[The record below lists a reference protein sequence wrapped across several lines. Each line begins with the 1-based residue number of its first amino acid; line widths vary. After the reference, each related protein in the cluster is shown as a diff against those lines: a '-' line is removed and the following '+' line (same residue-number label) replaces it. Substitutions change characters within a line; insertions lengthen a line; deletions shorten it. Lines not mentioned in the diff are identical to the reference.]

1 MRNDDS
7 DNRVIEN
14 QRFDEPLV
22 LKGQV
27 EHEPERYVAEKPYE
41 LTKYEFSVLRRRV
54 VSLFLAQIIA
64 SATAGILLAVTGKA
78 VHALL
83 SNKSP
88 TIEVWELWSL
98 AGGILVSACLFWC
111 RTDNDKERIGLE
123 TAIDR
128 HFAENRP
135 RRVHLTNGEEN
146 ET

>member
-1 MRNDDS
+1 MRNGE
-7 DNRVIEN
+7 NRKRVIEN

-54 VSLFLAQIIA
+54 VALFLAQITA
-64 SATAGILLAVTGKA
+64 SATAGILLAVIGKA

-83 SNKSP
+83 SNESP

-98 AGGILVSACLFWC
+98 AGGLVVSAFLFWF
-111 RTDNDKERIGLE
+111 RTDNDKERMGLE
-123 TAIDR
+123 SAIDR
-128 HFAENRP
+128 HFADNRP
-135 RRVHLTNGEEN
+135 RRVHLTKGEEN
-146 ET
+146 EN